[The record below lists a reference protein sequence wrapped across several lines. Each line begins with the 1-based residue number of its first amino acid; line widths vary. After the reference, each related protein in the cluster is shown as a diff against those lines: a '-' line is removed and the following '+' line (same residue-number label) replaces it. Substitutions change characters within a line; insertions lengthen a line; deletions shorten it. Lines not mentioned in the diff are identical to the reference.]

1 MPAFGLLLVS
11 TGTEGPLDWP
21 CGFGGEKG
29 EAYPTN
35 SGITLFLKKRLY
47 DSKIKL
53 DQAKTAQN

>member
-35 SGITLFLKKRLY
+35 SGISLFLKKT
-47 DSKIKL
+47 SGTI
-53 DQAKTAQN
+53 AKSN